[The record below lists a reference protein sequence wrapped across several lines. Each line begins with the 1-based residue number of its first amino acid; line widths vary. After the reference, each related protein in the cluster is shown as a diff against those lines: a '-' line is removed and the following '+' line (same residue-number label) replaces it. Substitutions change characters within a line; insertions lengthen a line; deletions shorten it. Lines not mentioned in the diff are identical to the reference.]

1 MNIRALIGLA
11 LSWTC
16 SAPVLAQDVAATILP
31 QQIAGPACGAPPA
44 WNEQRH
50 DGCSEAERAAWLAD
64 IRHWRDERRARA
76 GLSAD
81 EYLRPEL
88 AWTQSSFVQAQA
100 MVHDRYLYHP
110 ESRSYTVG
118 TYLADLDTRY
128 GGLDSVLLW
137 HTYPNLG
144 VDSRNAHDLF
154 NDLPGGRE
162 AVSAMIA
169 DFHRAGVRVLF
180 PLMVWDRG
188 TRDQGEPDSEAMARE
203 LAAVGADGI
212 NGDTLDGLPYAFRRA
227 SDALGHPLA
236 LEPEVGL
243 GSDEML
249 NYNAMTWGYWRFDF
263 VPAVSRYK
271 WLEPRHMVHVNDRW
285 ARSHVDQLQAAFF
298 NGTGYESWEDVWGIW
313 NQLPARDAEALRRMS
328 LIERRYAALLASRDW
343 EPHASTEAFG
353 VFASRWPA
361 DNGAETLWTLVNRN
375 DYAVSGRQ
383 MVLPARPGMRYFNLW
398 TGDELAVHDDGQ
410 QAVLAF
416 DMEPRGYAAILA
428 TRRADA
434 GLAAFLATMKA
445 TSARPLASYPNQWT
459 TATQSLVEIPKT
471 SPARA
476 APDGMVLIPAG
487 VYPFKVAGIMI
498 EGVNDEGVDVQ
509 YPWEPS
515 ARRYHAQ
522 DIRIDAF
529 YIDRFP
535 VSNARFKQFL
545 DATHYAPA
553 DGHNFLKDWI
563 NGSYP
568 PGWANK
574 PVTWVSLEDARAYAA
589 WAGKRLPHEWEWQ
602 YAGQGQDGRVYPWGN
617 DWIAA
622 RVPTPDTGR
631 AMAAAADV
639 TDHPQGGSPFGVR
652 DMVGNVWQWTDEYR
666 DAHTRAAILKG
677 GSHYQ
682 PQGSRWYFPQAYR
695 LAEHGKYLLMA
706 PSIDRSGA
714 IGFRCV
720 QDATN
725 GRE

>member
-81 EYLRPEL
+81 EYLRPGL

-100 MVHDRYLYHP
+100 MVHDRYLYDP

-188 TRDQGEPDSEAMARE
+188 TRDQGETDSDAMARE

-249 NYNAMTWGYWRFDF
+249 NYNAMTWGYWRYDF
-263 VPAVSRYK
+263 VPSVSRYK

-298 NGTGYESWEDVWGIW
+298 NGTGYESWENVWGIW

-343 EPHASTEAFG
+343 EPHAPTEAFG

-361 DNGAETLWTLVNRN
+361 DNGAETLWTVVNRN

-398 TGDELAVHDDGQ
+398 TGDELAVQGTGQ

-416 DMEPRGYAAILA
+416 ELEPKGYAAILA

-434 GLAAFLATMKA
+434 GLAGFLATMKA
-445 TSARPLASYPNQWT
+445 ASAR
-459 TATQSLVEIPKT
+459 
-471 SPARA
+471 
-476 APDGMVLIPAG
+476 
-487 VYPFKVAGIMI
+487 
-498 EGVNDEGVDVQ
+498 
-509 YPWEPS
+509 
-515 ARRYHAQ
+515 
-522 DIRIDAF
+522 
-529 YIDRFP
+529 
-535 VSNARFKQFL
+535 
-545 DATHYAPA
+545 
-553 DGHNFLKDWI
+553 
-563 NGSYP
+563 
-568 PGWANK
+568 
-574 PVTWVSLEDARAYAA
+574 SLES
-589 WAGKRLPHEWEWQ
+589 K
-602 YAGQGQDGRVYPWGN
+602 
-617 DWIAA
+617 
-622 RVPTPDTGR
+622 PT
-631 AMAAAADV
+631 
-639 TDHPQGGSPFGVR
+639 GS
-652 DMVGNVWQWTDEYR
+652 
-666 DAHTRAAILKG
+666 
-677 GSHYQ
+677 
-682 PQGSRWYFPQAYR
+682 
-695 LAEHGKYLLMA
+695 
-706 PSIDRSGA
+706 
-714 IGFRCV
+714 
-720 QDATN
+720 
-725 GRE
+725 